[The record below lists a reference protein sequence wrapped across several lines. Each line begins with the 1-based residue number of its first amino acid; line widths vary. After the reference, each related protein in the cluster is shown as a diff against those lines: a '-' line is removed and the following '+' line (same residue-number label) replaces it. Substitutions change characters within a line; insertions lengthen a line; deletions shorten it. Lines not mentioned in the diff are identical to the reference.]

1 LDQGSGQVVCVSL
14 AIILPTFA
22 GVGPI
27 KIYSFVSAINLQMR
41 QIILYNPIDM
51 VCQVVY
57 KINMQNNKIERKQMS
72 KIRMNTELR
81 NKLFGKIKHTFE
93 NEDTQEREAFLQ
105 ARENVDQQYTMASEL
120 AKEVVERSY
129 PTDDVATLR
138 HFKKKYGQPCDV
150 VAKDKCFYFAH
161 NEGVDDEGEPT
172 ETKSH
177 FDFGLFGNLNGTEYD
192 NEQGKKF
199 AVAYYREELK
209 AKDCN
214 PDIYAQQNENKDNP
228 HKTKHVDECMKALG
242 YSGSYGSGGNEIGMA
257 KDFNS
262 NYYLDVIGT
271 SYCRSRAIACTKN
284 EYEQFETW
292 RIAKGNLVVN
302 HQKWIDTIQKQC
314 DQLKI
319 GLKAY
324 RYLSEGIELATELG
338 IQVDEAELIRTNST
352 GLTIY
357 NPSNL
362 ASMIKGMKN
371 KNQSREAKILAR
383 KQYEESLN

>member
-1 LDQGSGQVVCVSL
+1 M
-14 AIILPTFA
+14 T
-22 GVGPI
+22 
-27 KIYSFVSAINLQMR
+27 
-41 QIILYNPIDM
+41 
-51 VCQVVY
+51 
-57 KINMQNNKIERKQMS
+57 

-81 NKLFGKIKHTFE
+81 NKLFNKIKNVFE
-93 NEDTQEREAFLQ
+93 NEDTQEKEAFLM
-105 ARENVDQQYTMASEL
+105 AREEVDSQYGIASTL

-129 PTDDVATLR
+129 PPEDVSTLR
-138 HFKKKYGQPCDV
+138 HFKNKYGSPCDV

-161 NEGVDDEGEPT
+161 NEDVDDEGEPK

-177 FDFGLFGNLNGTEYD
+177 FDFGLFGNLNGSEYRD
-192 NEQGKKF
+192 EEGKKF
-199 AVAYYREELK
+199 AVAYFREDLK
-209 AKDCN
+209 AMDCN

-242 YSGSYGSGGNEIGMA
+242 STHHHSYRGDMNNQTGMA
-257 KDFNS
+257 KTFDEP
-262 NYYLDVIGT
+262 YYLDVIGT
-271 SYCRSRAIACTKN
+271 SYCRSRAIACTKD
-284 EYEQFETW
+284 EYKQFEQW
-292 RIAKGNLVVN
+292 RVAKANLVSK
-302 HQKWIDTIQKQC
+302 HQTWIDTIIKQC

-338 IQVDEAELIRTNST
+338 IQLDEAELIRTNST

-371 KNQSREAKILAR
+371 KHQSREAKILAR
-383 KQYEESLN
+383 KKYEESLN

>member
-1 LDQGSGQVVCVSL
+1 M
-14 AIILPTFA
+14 T
-22 GVGPI
+22 
-27 KIYSFVSAINLQMR
+27 
-41 QIILYNPIDM
+41 
-51 VCQVVY
+51 
-57 KINMQNNKIERKQMS
+57 

-81 NKLFGKIKHTFE
+81 NKLFNKIKDVFE
-93 NEDTQEREAFLQ
+93 NEDTQEREAYLQ
-105 ARENVDQQYTMASEL
+105 AREWVDEKYVMASQL
-120 AKEVVERSY
+120 AKQVVERAY
-129 PTDDVATLR
+129 PIDDVATLR
-138 HFKKKYGQPCDV
+138 TFKKKYGSPCDV

-177 FDFGLFGNLNGTEYD
+177 FDFGLFGNLNGSEYSD
-192 NEQGKKF
+192 EDGKKF
-199 AVAYYREELK
+199 AVAYFREDLK
-209 AKDCN
+209 ALDCN
-214 PDIYAQQNENKDNP
+214 PDIYAQQNDKQDNP
-228 HKTKHVDECMKALG
+228 HKTKHVEECMKALG
-242 YSGSYGSGGNEIGMA
+242 KVGSYNGNDNTGMT
-257 KDFNS
+257 KTFDDQ
-262 NYYLDVIGT
+262 YYLDVIGT

-292 RIAKGNLVVN
+292 RIAKGNLVSK
-302 HQKWIDTIQKQC
+302 HQTWIDTIQKQS

-383 KQYEESLN
+383 KKYEESLN

>member
-1 LDQGSGQVVCVSL
+1 M
-14 AIILPTFA
+14 A
-22 GVGPI
+22 
-27 KIYSFVSAINLQMR
+27 
-41 QIILYNPIDM
+41 
-51 VCQVVY
+51 
-57 KINMQNNKIERKQMS
+57 

-81 NKLFGKIKHTFE
+81 NKLFNKIKHTFE
-93 NEDTQEREAFLQ
+93 NEDTQERELYLQ
-105 ARENVDQQYTMASEL
+105 AREYVDEQYKSASEL

-129 PTDDVATLR
+129 PPEDVATLR
-138 HFKKKYGQPCDV
+138 HFKSKYGQPCDV

-161 NEGVDDEGEPT
+161 NEDVNDEGET
-172 ETKSH
+172 EETKSH
-177 FDFGLFGNLNGTEYD
+177 FDFGLFGNLNGSEYHD
-192 NEQGKKF
+192 YEGKKF
-199 AVAYYREELK
+199 ALSYFREELK

-214 PDIYAQQNENKDNP
+214 PDILAQQEGKDDNP
-228 HKTKHVDECMKALG
+228 HKTKYLDQCTKALG
-242 YSGSYGSGGNEIGMA
+242 YNGSHNDCNGMT
-257 KDFNS
+257 KEFDNP
-262 NYYLDVIGT
+262 YYLDVIGT
-271 SYCRSRAIACTKN
+271 SYCRSRAIACTKD
-284 EYEQFETW
+284 EYSKFEEW
-292 RIAKGNLVVN
+292 RIAKNNLVSK
-302 HQKWIDTIQKQC
+302 HQTWIDTITKQC

>member
-1 LDQGSGQVVCVSL
+1 MQ
-14 AIILPTFA
+14 
-22 GVGPI
+22 
-27 KIYSFVSAINLQMR
+27 INK
-41 QIILYNPIDM
+41 N
-51 VCQVVY
+51 
-57 KINMQNNKIERKQMS
+57 RKDTMT

-81 NKLFGKIKHTFE
+81 NKLFNKIKHTFE
-93 NEDTQEREAFLQ
+93 NEDTQEREAYLQ
-105 ARENVDQQYTMASEL
+105 SREYVDEQYQSASQL

-138 HFKKKYGQPCDV
+138 TFKKKYGSPCDV

-161 NEGVDDEGEPT
+161 SEDKDDDGDIK

-177 FDFGLFGNLNGTEYD
+177 FDFGLFGNLNGSEYGSD
-192 NEQGKKF
+192 EGKKF
-199 AVAYYREELK
+199 ATAYFREDLK
-209 AKDCN
+209 AMDCN
-214 PDIYAQQNENKDNP
+214 PDIYAQQNDNKDNP

-242 YSGSYGSGGNEIGMA
+242 QSNGSYSSNDNTGMT
-257 KDFNS
+257 KSFDDQ
-262 NYYLDVIGT
+262 YYLDVIGT

-284 EYEQFETW
+284 EYEKFEEW
-292 RIAKGNLVVN
+292 RIAKANLVSK
-302 HQKWIDTIQKQC
+302 HQSWIDTITKQC

-324 RYLSEGIELATELG
+324 RHLSEGVELATELG
-338 IQVDEAELIRTNST
+338 IQVEEAELIRTNST

-371 KNQSREAKILAR
+371 KQSANTREAKILAR
-383 KQYEESLN
+383 KQYEESIN

>member
-1 LDQGSGQVVCVSL
+1 M
-14 AIILPTFA
+14 T
-22 GVGPI
+22 
-27 KIYSFVSAINLQMR
+27 
-41 QIILYNPIDM
+41 
-51 VCQVVY
+51 
-57 KINMQNNKIERKQMS
+57 

-81 NKLFGKIKHTFE
+81 NKLFNKIKNVFE
-93 NEDTQEREAFLQ
+93 NEDTQEREDFLS
-105 ARENVDQQYTMASEL
+105 ARESVDYHYDIAHKL
-120 AKEVVERSY
+120 AKQVVERSY
-129 PTDDVATLR
+129 PPEDVSVLR
-138 HFKKKYGQPCDV
+138 SFKKKYGQPCDV

-161 NEGVDDEGEPT
+161 SEDKDDEGDIK

-177 FDFGLFGNLNGTEYD
+177 FDFGLFGNLNGSEYSSD
-192 NEQGKKF
+192 DGKKF

-242 YSGSYGSGGNEIGMA
+242 YGVGHYNSDSDNNMGMA
-257 KDFNS
+257 KEFDS
-262 NYYLDVIGT
+262 PYYLDVIGT
-271 SYCRSRAIACTKN
+271 SYCRSRAIACTKD
-284 EYEQFETW
+284 EYETFNDW
-292 RIAKGNLVVN
+292 RIAKGNVISK
-302 HQKWIDTIQKQC
+302 HQTWIDTIQKQC

-371 KNQSREAKILAR
+371 KHQSREAKILAR
-383 KQYEESLN
+383 KKYEESIN

>member
-1 LDQGSGQVVCVSL
+1 MQ
-14 AIILPTFA
+14 
-22 GVGPI
+22 
-27 KIYSFVSAINLQMR
+27 IN
-41 QIILYNPIDM
+41 
-51 VCQVVY
+51 
-57 KINMQNNKIERKQMS
+57 KNNRKDTMS

-81 NKLFGKIKHTFE
+81 NKLFNKIKNVFE
-93 NEDTQEREAFLQ
+93 NEDTQERENFLS
-105 ARENVDQQYTMASEL
+105 ARESVDYHYDIAHKL
-120 AKEVVERSY
+120 AREVVERSY
-129 PTDDVATLR
+129 PPEDVATLR
-138 HFKKKYGQPCDV
+138 TFKRKYGDPCDV

-161 NEGVDDEGEPT
+161 SEDVDDEGQQT

-177 FDFGLFGNLNGTEYD
+177 FDFGLFGNLNGSEYSD
-192 NEQGKKF
+192 EDGKKF
-199 AVAYYREELK
+199 AVAYFREDLK
-209 AKDCN
+209 AMDCN

-242 YSGSYGSGGNEIGMA
+242 YSNQYSSNNDVGIGMT
-257 KDFNS
+257 KDFNQP
-262 NYYLDVIGT
+262 YYLDVIGT

-284 EYEQFETW
+284 EYEQFEQW
-292 RIAKGNLVVN
+292 RVAKANVVSK
-302 HQKWIDTIQKQC
+302 HQSWIDTIQKQC
-314 DQLKI
+314 NQLKI

-338 IQVDEAELIRTNST
+338 IELDEAELIRTNST

-371 KNQSREAKILAR
+371 KNQTREAKILAR

>member
-1 LDQGSGQVVCVSL
+1 
-14 AIILPTFA
+14 
-22 GVGPI
+22 
-27 KIYSFVSAINLQMR
+27 
-41 QIILYNPIDM
+41 
-51 VCQVVY
+51 
-57 KINMQNNKIERKQMS
+57 MS

-81 NKLFGKIKHTFE
+81 NKLFNKIKNVFE

-105 ARENVDQQYTMASEL
+105 AREEVDEQYAIAKQL
-120 AKEVVERSY
+120 ATDVVERSY

-150 VAKDKCFYFAH
+150 VAKDKCFYFSH
-161 NEGVDDEGEPT
+161 NEDVDDEGETT

-177 FDFGLFGNLNGTEYD
+177 FDFGLFGNLNGSEYSSED
-192 NEQGKKF
+192 GKKF
-199 AVAYYREELK
+199 AFAYYREELK

-214 PDIYAQQNENKDNP
+214 PDIFAQQNENKDNP
-228 HKTKHVDECMKALG
+228 HKTKHVDECSKALG
-242 YSGSYGSGGNEIGMA
+242 HTSCSYRSDDNAIGME
-257 KDFNS
+257 KEFDNP
-262 NYYLDVIGT
+262 YYLDVIGT

-284 EYEQFETW
+284 EYKQFETW
-292 RIAKGNLVVN
+292 RIAKANLVSK
-302 HQKWIDTIQKQC
+302 HQTWIDTIQKQC

-338 IQVDEAELIRTNST
+338 IKLDEAELIRTNST

-371 KNQSREAKILAR
+371 KHQSREAKILAR
-383 KQYEESLN
+383 KKYEESLN